1 MFDNLS
7 NRLDGIVKR
16 LRGKG
21 RLTEADVDE
30 VMKEIRSALLEADV
44 NVTVVR
50 SVCNRIREHAI
61 GATRS
66 QALDPGQQVVKGVH
80 DELIRILGGETLKIN
95 YASKPPTVVLMAGL
109 QGSGKTTASGKLALW
124 FKSQGRN
131 PLLVG
136 ADLQRPAAVEQL
148 RTLGRQVDV
157 PVYSDPEDP
166 VLTAFQGVE
175 EAKRLGRDVVIVDTA
190 GRLAIDK
197 EMMEQVR
204 LISGAVSPHYT
215 FLVIDAMTGQDA
227 VQTAEAFHHTLQIS
241 GVILSKLDG
250 DARGGAALS
259 VKEVIGRPIAFAST
273 GEKLDA
279 FEQFHPDR
287 MAGRILGMGDVL
299 TLIEQAERA
308 FEADQ
313 AEKAA
318 ARLMEGEFTLD
329 DFLEQM
335 QSIKKM
341 GSLSSLL
348 GMMPGMPKEI
358 KNAKISDDDLKP
370 IEAIIRSMTL
380 PGACPPPDRQRQP
393 SRPHRHGSGTDP
405 GDVTRLIKQFGDMQ
419 KMMKRMG
426 MGGGKKG
433 KRGMPGMGGL
443 GGKNMPDMAELEQ
456 MMGGRRAVS
465 PLTDPP
471 TTRPRARATSSPPL
485 SSNVASTAS
494 SVLEQEIDVLGVEH
508 QWRPQLEHVR
518 VAAGHA
524 GEDARD
530 SAASEASRLASAYET
545 GSRSSAVGDQV
556 DTPEQAAALHVADHV
571 VPGRQVGEASSE
583 QRAGRG
589 RVGQQLLVGDHVEH
603 GERHRGRDRVAPE
616 RVEVVAT
623 FGEAGGDLRRRDDSC
638 HRMTGAHRLADRHD
652 VGDEAVVG
660 VAPEVATEPAV
671 AGLHLVGDHEP
682 SGGADRRRDAVDVV
696 VGRDQD
702 AVRVPARVD
711 QHGGDAVPAL
721 VELGQRV
728 ADEPR
733 VSGAELGLG
742 RTERPAVGVRRLD
755 HAQPVRPLGF
765 GIRVGRQLAD
775 EVGVAVVRA
784 LGDDDTVVARDHP
797 RDLHREVVGLRAG
810 AHEIAARQVA
820 GKARRQALRQLDDVL
835 VEVARVRVEQAGL
848 LGERGDDARV
858 GMADRGHVV
867 VAVEIA
873 LAVGVEQPHPLAA
886 HQMHRLVV
894 EQLVAGGEGG
904 GAPAQQL
911 GVGVA
916 GHRCLHDRG
925 GGTGGI
931 DVEPPRQRGVR
942 AWPLAGDV
950 RGEVRHVDDLVLD
963 EQRAQHE
970 PRQHQVGDRL
980 HLVVGERAPGV
991 VAGGERGERRARDR
1005 AGVARGWRP
1014 KRRRRRR

>member
-61 GATRS
+61 GAMRS
-66 QALDPGQQVVKGVH
+66 QALDPGQQVVKAVH
-80 DELIRILGGETLKIN
+80 DELIRILGGETLKIS

-227 VQTAEAFHHTLQIS
+227 VQTAEAFHHTLQIT

-287 MAGRILGMGDVL
+287 MAGRILGMGDML

-329 DFLEQM
+329 DFLAQM

-348 GMMPGMPKEI
+348 GMMPGMPKEL
-358 KNAKISDDDLKP
+358 KDAKISDDDLKP
-370 IEAIIRSMTL
+370 IEAIIRSMTYAERAR
-380 PGACPPPDRQRQP
+380 PQIVNG
-393 SRPHRHGSGTDP
+393 SRRARIARGSGTEP

-419 KMMKRMG
+419 KMMKKMG

-433 KRGMPGMGGL
+433 KRGLGIPGMGGL

-456 MMGGRRAVS
+456 MMGGS
-465 PLTDPP
+465 QF
-471 TTRPRARATSSPPL
+471 PR
-485 SSNVASTAS
+485 
-494 SVLEQEIDVLGVEH
+494 
-508 QWRPQLEHVR
+508 
-518 VAAGHA
+518 
-524 GEDARD
+524 
-530 SAASEASRLASAYET
+530 
-545 GSRSSAVGDQV
+545 
-556 DTPEQAAALHVADHV
+556 
-571 VPGRQVGEASSE
+571 
-583 QRAGRG
+583 
-589 RVGQQLLVGDHVEH
+589 
-603 GERHRGRDRVAPE
+603 
-616 RVEVVAT
+616 
-623 FGEAGGDLRRRDDSC
+623 
-638 HRMTGAHRLADRHD
+638 
-652 VGDEAVVG
+652 
-660 VAPEVATEPAV
+660 
-671 AGLHLVGDHEP
+671 
-682 SGGADRRRDAVDVV
+682 
-696 VGRDQD
+696 
-702 AVRVPARVD
+702 
-711 QHGGDAVPAL
+711 
-721 VELGQRV
+721 
-728 ADEPR
+728 
-733 VSGAELGLG
+733 
-742 RTERPAVGVRRLD
+742 
-755 HAQPVRPLGF
+755 
-765 GIRVGRQLAD
+765 
-775 EVGVAVVRA
+775 
-784 LGDDDTVVARDHP
+784 
-797 RDLHREVVGLRAG
+797 
-810 AHEIAARQVA
+810 
-820 GKARRQALRQLDDVL
+820 
-835 VEVARVRVEQAGL
+835 
-848 LGERGDDARV
+848 
-858 GMADRGHVV
+858 
-867 VAVEIA
+867 
-873 LAVGVEQPHPLAA
+873 
-886 HQMHRLVV
+886 
-894 EQLVAGGEGG
+894 
-904 GAPAQQL
+904 
-911 GVGVA
+911 
-916 GHRCLHDRG
+916 
-925 GGTGGI
+925 
-931 DVEPPRQRGVR
+931 
-942 AWPLAGDV
+942 
-950 RGEVRHVDDLVLD
+950 
-963 EQRAQHE
+963 
-970 PRQHQVGDRL
+970 
-980 HLVVGERAPGV
+980 
-991 VAGGERGERRARDR
+991 
-1005 AGVARGWRP
+1005 
-1014 KRRRRRR
+1014 